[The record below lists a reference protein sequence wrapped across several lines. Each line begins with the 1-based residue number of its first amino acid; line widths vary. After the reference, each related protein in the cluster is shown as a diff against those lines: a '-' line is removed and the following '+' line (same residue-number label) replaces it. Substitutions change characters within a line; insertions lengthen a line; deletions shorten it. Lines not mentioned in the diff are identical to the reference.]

1 MWTWALRKL
10 PWKTLL
16 VHAPTI
22 VDAARNFYTTSR
34 SPTTDGSPPAP
45 PGNEMERL
53 RRAVEEL
60 EARADPQAVLL
71 ADLAKQAHT
80 LADALDVLRARV
92 LVALVAATVALVL
105 AVATTGVLLW
115 R

>member
-1 MWTWALRKL
+1 MWTWALRKM

-22 VDAARNFYTTSR
+22 VDAARNFYATSR
-34 SPTTDGSPPAP
+34 SPTTDGTSRAAP
-45 PGNEMERL
+45 VDETERL

-60 EARADPQAVLL
+60 EARDAQHAALL
-71 ADLAKQAHT
+71 ADLAKQAQA
-80 LADALDVLRARV
+80 LAAALEIVKGRV
-92 LVALVAATVALVL
+92 LVALVVATVALVL
-105 AVATTGVLLW
+105 AAVTTGVLLW

>member
-22 VDAARNFYTTSR
+22 VDAARNLYTTGR
-34 SPTTDGSPPAP
+34 GPTTDGSPPAP
-45 PGNEMERL
+45 AGNEVERL
-53 RRAVEEL
+53 RRAVQEL
-60 EARADPQAVLL
+60 EARADQQAALL
-71 ADLAKQAHT
+71 ADLAKQSQA
-80 LADALDVLRARV
+80 LAAALEIVQGRV

-105 AVATTGVLLW
+105 TVATTGVLLW

>member
-22 VDAARNFYTTSR
+22 VDAARNFYATSR
-34 SPTTDGSPPAP
+34 SPATDGSSRVAP
-45 PGNEMERL
+45 GDDPDRL

-60 EARADPQAVLL
+60 EARAGQQAALL
-71 ADLAKQAHT
+71 ADLAKQAQT
-80 LADALDVLRARV
+80 LAAALDVLRARV
-92 LVALVAATVALVL
+92 LVALVIATAALVL
-105 AVATTGVLLW
+105 AAVTTGVLLW

>member
-1 MWTWALRKL
+1 MWTWALRKM

-22 VDAARNFYTTSR
+22 VDAARNFYATSR
-34 SPTTDGSPPAP
+34 SPTTDGTSHGT
-45 PGNEMERL
+45 PGNETERL

-60 EARADPQAVLL
+60 EARAGQQAALL
-71 ADLAKQAHT
+71 ADLAKQAQA
-80 LADALDVLRARV
+80 LAAALDVLRARV

>member
-1 MWTWALRKL
+1 MWTWALRKM

-22 VDAARNFYTTSR
+22 VDAARNFYATSR
-34 SPTTDGSPPAP
+34 GPTTDGSPHPP

-60 EARADPQAVLL
+60 EGRAGQQAALL
-71 ADLAKQAHT
+71 ADLATQAQA
-80 LADALDVLRARV
+80 LAAALEIVKGRV
-92 LVALVAATVALVL
+92 LVALVAATVALLL

>member
-1 MWTWALRKL
+1 MWAWALRRL

-34 SPTTDGSPPAP
+34 GPTTDGSPHAP
-45 PGNEMERL
+45 PGNEVERL
-53 RRAVEEL
+53 RRAVDEL
-60 EARADPQAVLL
+60 EARASQQAALL
-71 ADLAKQAHT
+71 ADLAKQAQA
-80 LADALDVLRARV
+80 LAAALDVLRARV
-92 LVALVAATVALVL
+92 LVALLAATVALVL

>member
-1 MWTWALRKL
+1 MWTWALRKM

-22 VDAARNFYTTSR
+22 VDAARNFYATSR
-34 SPTTDGSPPAP
+34 SPTTDGTSRAT
-45 PGNEMERL
+45 PGNETERL

-60 EARADPQAVLL
+60 EARAGQQAALL
-71 ADLAKQAHT
+71 ADLAKQAQA
-80 LADALDVLRARV
+80 LAAALNVLRARV